1 MYAEAS
7 EYIPQCAPQA
17 AGRASRFVWGALAVL
32 SLLML
37 ALVFA
42 APVLLA
48 HGFIQSSGLIYKA
61 FGFLC
66 HQIPER
72 SFHLE
77 GHALGVCARCTGIYA
92 GFGVS
97 VLFYPLTR
105 SLKRADSPARFWL
118 AAACVP
124 IAVDFGLGFFGVWEN
139 THFSRFATGAIFG
152 AACALFVVPGFL
164 DLGQLIKARM
174 RAEG

>member
-1 MYAEAS
+1 MYAPAN
-7 EYIPQCAPQA
+7 EYVPQCAPPETA
-17 AGRASRFVWGALAVL
+17 RGARLVWGALATL
-32 SLLML
+32 SLVIL

-42 APVLLA
+42 APLLLA
-48 HGFIQSSGLIYKA
+48 HGYVQPSSFIYRA
-61 FGFLC
+61 FSFLC

-92 GFGVS
+92 GFAAS
-97 VLFYPLTR
+97 VLFYPVVR
-105 SLKRADSPARFWL
+105 SLGRADSPSRLWL
-118 AAACVP
+118 LLACVP
-124 IAVDFGLGFFGVWEN
+124 IAVDFALGYFGVWEN

-164 DLGQLIKARM
+164 DLGRIMQKSNGA
-174 RAEG
+174 